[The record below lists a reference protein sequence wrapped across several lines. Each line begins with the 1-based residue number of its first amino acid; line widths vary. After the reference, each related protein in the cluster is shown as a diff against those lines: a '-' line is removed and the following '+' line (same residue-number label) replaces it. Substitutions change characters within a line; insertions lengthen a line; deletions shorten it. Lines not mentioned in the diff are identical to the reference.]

1 MHLESP
7 SFGPRPSAPRA
18 PCRNA
23 PTRKIRNTS
32 RTCNAVSSAVTLP
45 PASPSRP
52 RDVRDVAAA
61 ARMARAKRPGSAP
74 VPRPPARRSAPAD
87 RTRATMT
94 ALAPAVAARMAK
106 DDALLAA
113 AAEAVFGSADL
124 CAAVLLAYSP
134 KSHLRAA
141 RLVLTTSM
149 VCRSWRLSVNS
160 ARVWAALCHQRWPS
174 TGALPLPPMVDY
186 CRYFQS
192 RALAQAEIDS
202 WS

>member
-1 MHLESP
+1 MY
-7 SFGPRPSAPRA
+7 RPLLTP
-18 PCRNA
+18 
-23 PTRKIRNTS
+23 TS
-32 RTCNAVSSAVTLP
+32 RSCS
-45 PASPSRP
+45 SRP
-52 RDVRDVAAA
+52 RDVRDVAADDSITTLAPAVA

-94 ALAPAVAARMAK
+94 TLAPAVAARMAK

>member
-1 MHLESP
+1 M
-7 SFGPRPSAPRA
+7 
-18 PCRNA
+18 
-23 PTRKIRNTS
+23 
-32 RTCNAVSSAVTLP
+32 
-45 PASPSRP
+45 
-52 RDVRDVAAA
+52 AA
-61 ARMARAKRPGSAP
+61 
-74 VPRPPARRSAPAD
+74 
-87 RTRATMT
+87 
-94 ALAPAVAARMAK
+94 

-124 CAAVLLAYSP
+124 CAVVLLGYSP

-174 TGALPLPPMVDY
+174 TGTLPLPPMVDY

-192 RALAQAEIDS
+192 RALAQAEIDRKRDIGLCLGCEGPS
-202 WS
+202 IAGSYSVRVVWRVTPHHLSLTITGRAAPHHRGRRLLPARDQRLQDRRRRPLEGPLPGTGHAGCAGAGVLLAGP

>member
-1 MHLESP
+1 MTVPSAGRTPSP
-7 SFGPRPSAPRA
+7 SCVVGLRA
-18 PCRNA
+18 
-23 PTRKIRNTS
+23 
-32 RTCNAVSSAVTLP
+32 SSAGSAHRYGAPLP
-45 PASPSRP
+45 RRP
-52 RDVRDVAAA
+52 RDVRDAVADDSITTLAPAVA

-94 ALAPAVAARMAK
+94 TLAPEVAARMAK

-113 AAEAVFGSADL
+113 AAEAVFCSADL
-124 CAAVLLAYSP
+124 CAVVLLAYSP

-141 RLVLTTSM
+141 RLVLTTST

-174 TGALPLPPMVDY
+174 TGTLPLPPMVDY

-192 RALAQAEIDS
+192 RALAQAEIDG

>member
-1 MHLESP
+1 MEP
-7 SFGPRPSAPRA
+7 
-18 PCRNA
+18 
-23 PTRKIRNTS
+23 
-32 RTCNAVSSAVTLP
+32 V
-45 PASPSRP
+45 
-52 RDVRDVAAA
+52 VAALIA
-61 ARMARAKRPGSAP
+61 I
-74 VPRPPARRSAPAD
+74 
-87 RTRATMT
+87 
-94 ALAPAVAARMAK
+94 AVA
-106 DDALLAA
+106 
-113 AAEAVFGSADL
+113 VVIL

-192 RALAQAEIDS
+192 RALAQAEIDG